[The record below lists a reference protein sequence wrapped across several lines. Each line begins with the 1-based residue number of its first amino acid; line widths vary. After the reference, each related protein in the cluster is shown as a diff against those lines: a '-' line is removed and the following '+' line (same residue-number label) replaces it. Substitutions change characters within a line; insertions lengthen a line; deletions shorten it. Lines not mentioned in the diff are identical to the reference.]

1 MIDHLTDTN
10 VFSEIFKGNAAVKAF
25 VEGFENSVDAT
36 VYVECLQGSKSN
48 REKSIIKKYLSR
60 FPVFHSTLDIS
71 KRTIALIDQYSNSH
85 GLFLPDAQIA
95 AVCLEY
101 DLILITYNVGDFKFI
116 NGLKWLKPTV

>member
-10 VFSEIFKGNAAVKAF
+10 VFSEIFKGRRDVKTF
-25 VEGFENSVDAT
+25 VEGFENSVDTT

-48 REKSIIKKYLSR
+48 QEKIIIKKYLSH
-60 FPVFHSTLDIS
+60 FPIFYHTPDIS

-85 GLFLPDAQIA
+85 GLLLPDAQIA

-101 DLILITYNVGDFKFI
+101 DLTLITYNIGDFKFI
-116 NGLKWLKPTV
+116 AGLKYLKPNI